1 MSARACDIYIYT
13 ARKREGGREK
23 GGGGWGRERA
33 RERES
38 EHERARER
46 KRARESERERVR
58 EKGKGGG
65 ERERERKTKD
75 DTGFTAVSPRAT
87 LRVAQSLESAC
98 TCTICMHLPARAKR
112 HTYIHMLI
120 YTC

>member
-1 MSARACDIYIYT
+1 MSARACGIYIYT
-13 ARKREGGREK
+13 ARKRDGGREK

-33 RERES
+33 RESES

-46 KRARESERERVR
+46 KRARESERERER
-58 EKGKGGG
+58 AR
-65 ERERERKTKD
+65 ERERERETKD
-75 DTGFTAVSPRAT
+75 DTGVTAVSPRAT

-120 YTC
+120 